1 MQKQYIT
8 KEIIDQL
15 GINLNETDV
24 DSLLAHLNSTLAE
37 RIGAEI
43 TEELDDEQLKTLLRL
58 QETASEEEV
67 GDWIKQN
74 VPEIEQIAQDEVDI
88 LLGELADGS
97 DIINKTVE

>member
-24 DSLLAHLNSTLAE
+24 DSILAHLNSTLAE

-67 GDWIKQN
+67 GDWINQN

-88 LLGELADGS
+88 LLVELADGS

>member
-24 DSLLAHLNSTLAE
+24 DSILAHLNSTLAE

-67 GDWIKQN
+67 GDWINQN

-88 LLGELADGS
+88 LLAELADGS

>member
-15 GINLNETDV
+15 GINLNETDA